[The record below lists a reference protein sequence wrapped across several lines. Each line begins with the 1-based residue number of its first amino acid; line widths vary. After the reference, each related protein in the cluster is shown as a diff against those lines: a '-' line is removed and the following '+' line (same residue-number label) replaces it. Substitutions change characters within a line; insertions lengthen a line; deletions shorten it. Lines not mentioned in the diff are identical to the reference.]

1 MDDIVNIYT
10 QAFQLLDPKMLYN
23 TVFLFLVKHT
33 GSVKRIF
40 EKYKNIEY
48 SALYY
53 TFKSKYHVLHKI
65 FCTDIFMYIRIKNI
79 NQLEDVLKDCRVKLK
94 NDFNT
99 QALNIGTYVALSIER
114 DNDIYQEYKEILNTV
129 SMKNSLMIIIKNNDI
144 IWNTSNIMIEAM
156 SERNKFLIN
165 EWNTKKSMIDIELFK
180 KEFMQLLTIMF
191 TVMRKTVP

>member
-1 MDDIVNIYT
+1 M
-10 QAFQLLDPKMLYN
+10 
-23 TVFLFLVKHT
+23 
-33 GSVKRIF
+33 
-40 EKYKNIEY
+40 
-48 SALYY
+48 
-53 TFKSKYHVLHKI
+53 
-65 FCTDIFMYIRIKNI
+65 
-79 NQLEDVLKDCRVKLK
+79 
-94 NDFNT
+94 
-99 QALNIGTYVALSIER
+99 LSIEQ

-129 SMKNSLMIIIKNNDI
+129 SMKNNLMIINKNNDI

>member
-1 MDDIVNIYT
+1 
-10 QAFQLLDPKMLYN
+10 
-23 TVFLFLVKHT
+23 
-33 GSVKRIF
+33 
-40 EKYKNIEY
+40 
-48 SALYY
+48 
-53 TFKSKYHVLHKI
+53 
-65 FCTDIFMYIRIKNI
+65 MYIRIKNI

-99 QALNIGTYVALSIER
+99 QALNIGTYVVLSIEQ

-129 SMKNSLMIIIKNNDI
+129 SMKNNLMIINKNNDI

>member
-23 TVFLFLVKHT
+23 GLFLFLVKHT

-65 FCTDIFMYIRIKNI
+65 FRTDIFMYIRIKNI

-99 QALNIGTYVALSIER
+99 QALNIGTYVVLSIEQ

-129 SMKNSLMIIIKNNDI
+129 SMKNNLMIINKNNDI

-165 EWNTKKSMIDIELFK
+165 EWNTKKRMEH
-180 KEFMQLLTIMF
+180 KEKNGTQ
-191 TVMRKTVP
+191 RKA